1 VSVREAAHTS
11 DDAAN
16 SLGEKNLELAWER
29 WRNGDLAAAEIHAR
43 QAIRFDE
50 QDAWAYFLLGCI
62 LVEAQRPHEAEAP
75 MTRAVRLRPTKAG
88 FHRKL
93 GELFHHLGLAS
104 DAMDEERRYL
114 KSAEKCFR
122 AAIRLNPE
130 DAAAHCALALRL
142 AGSMR
147 HEEAERAYRTAVAL
161 EPEEPKYHCGLGEYL
176 VFRGRKAEGK
186 SSLDTALRL
195 DLNGYRA
202 NLYMGQF
209 FTYEGKLTQARRY
222 LERALRAWPQSTQA
236 REALEGLGR
245 MPHDESD

>member
-1 VSVREAAHTS
+1 MCADRGRILKPDQAFRRGISHGVRVWSLLADLIPYARIETRRRKPTGAGVGPRSRATS

-16 SLGEKNLELAWER
+16 SLGEKNRELVWEL

-75 MTRAVRLRPTKAG
+75 MTRAVRLRPTKAA

-114 KSAEKCFR
+114 ESAEKCFR

-161 EPEEPKYHCGLGEYL
+161 EPEEPVLPL
-176 VFRGRKAEGK
+176 
-186 SSLDTALRL
+186 
-195 DLNGYRA
+195 
-202 NLYMGQF
+202 
-209 FTYEGKLTQARRY
+209 
-222 LERALRAWPQSTQA
+222 
-236 REALEGLGR
+236 
-245 MPHDESD
+245 